1 MSALPRTPAAIAE
14 TTTPR
19 RLVDLLS
26 RIHPLLLVFDA
37 QGLLRWISDEFRAL
51 SSAGSPQIGQPLYS
65 MLPRLPIEEQIAAL
79 RSRFEERGFLPNV
92 RLDLETRRGRRR
104 PLEV

>member
-1 MSALPRTPAAIAE
+1 MSAQPRTQAVVAE
-14 TTTPR
+14 TATPR
-19 RLVDLLS
+19 KLIELLS

-37 QGLLRWISDEFRAL
+37 QGILRWISDEFRAL
-51 SSAGSPQIGQPLYS
+51 SSAGSPRIGEPLYS